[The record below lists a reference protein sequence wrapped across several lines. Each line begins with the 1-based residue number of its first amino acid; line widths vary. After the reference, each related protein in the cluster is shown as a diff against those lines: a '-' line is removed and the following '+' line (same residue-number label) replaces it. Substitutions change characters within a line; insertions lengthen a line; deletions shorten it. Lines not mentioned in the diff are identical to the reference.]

1 MARTA
6 VAFDLYG
13 TLLSTESIARHLARL
28 YGDERAKA
36 IAAQARR
43 YQLEYTWRINSMGAY
58 RSFSDLT
65 RWSFRQATAEAGVQ
79 LTPEQEEEIMDAYNG
94 LDTFPEVGKALT
106 TLAETPSLDPYIFSN
121 GTVSMITSSLKTS
134 PSLARAS
141 NVLPPAKV
149 VSVDPLKVFKPDP
162 RTYQHMAK
170 TAGFEGQ
177 LGSVWLVSSN
187 PFDVA
192 GAVAAGLKA
201 AWVDRAGG
209 GWVDGLGGATDI
221 KPTVIVKGVDE
232 AVGQILRC
240 DMSSTTHRI
249 AWCGTS
255 LERGPATCGTPTA
268 PGLKRRAG
276 IVEGLNADSPS
287 ARHITR
293 GRVAHDVYPA
303 IQPRFALAWAPPI
316 AAQTSCRR
324 IRSAIVHHV
333 AVLAPGHGASGQ
345 NPNAFCAGTPICA
358 DAHDVFRDSVGNAQ
372 EAQPHPV
379 VDAFVR
385 FLSPVLD
392 GMAGIIDLETGLH
405 ARPLPEGLRDPWTME
420 GRNDPRCHRGE
431 GSAIDFG
438 G

>member
-1 MARTA
+1 MQFYLCT
-6 VAFDLYG
+6 
-13 TLLSTESIARHLARL
+13 HLHR
-28 YGDERAKA
+28 
-36 IAAQARR
+36 Q
-43 YQLEYTWRINSMGAY
+43 GAY

-232 AVGQILRC
+232 AVGQILR
-240 DMSSTTHRI
+240 
-249 AWCGTS
+249 
-255 LERGPATCGTPTA
+255 L
-268 PGLKRRAG
+268 
-276 IVEGLNADSPS
+276 S
-287 ARHITR
+287 A
-293 GRVAHDVYPA
+293 
-303 IQPRFALAWAPPI
+303 
-316 AAQTSCRR
+316 
-324 IRSAIVHHV
+324 
-333 AVLAPGHGASGQ
+333 
-345 NPNAFCAGTPICA
+345 
-358 DAHDVFRDSVGNAQ
+358 
-372 EAQPHPV
+372 
-379 VDAFVR
+379 
-385 FLSPVLD
+385 
-392 GMAGIIDLETGLH
+392 
-405 ARPLPEGLRDPWTME
+405 
-420 GRNDPRCHRGE
+420 
-431 GSAIDFG
+431 
-438 G
+438 